1 MTTLRNTGENTV
13 GTKRNRATLLLRLS
27 PVAGL
32 AIVIALFF
40 ALGGDSYLMVQTL
53 ADNRH
58 ELMAFVHDNMVGSV
72 VLFIAA
78 YALITAI
85 AVPGSAVLTIAGG
98 FLFGI
103 AFGTAW
109 VVIAATAGATA
120 LFLMART
127 VLGDGL
133 RKRAGTALRKMEAG
147 FSENA
152 FSYLLSLRLIPV
164 FPFFLINIVPAFL
177 GVSLRTYVVA
187 TLIGIIPGAFVFAS
201 IGAGLGSI
209 FDMMSDF
216 TLAGALTPQVIV
228 ALASLSVL
236 SLVPPPLYKKL
247 KARRRQPA

>member
-1 MTTLRNTGENTV
+1 M
-13 GTKRNRATLLLRLS
+13 
-27 PVAGL
+27 
-32 AIVIALFF
+32 
-40 ALGGDSYLMVQTL
+40 
-53 ADNRH
+53 
-58 ELMAFVHDNMVGSV
+58 
-72 VLFIAA
+72 
-78 YALITAI
+78 
-85 AVPGSAVLTIAGG
+85 PGSAVLTIAGG

-103 AFGTAW
+103 AFGTVW

-164 FPFFLINIVPAFL
+164 FLFFLINIVPAFL

-236 SLVPPPLYKKL
+236 SLVPPLYKKL
-247 KARRRQPA
+247 KARRRQPERSPLPAFNHDAWQAGRAMPRSNESGRCSGSCGQRARHRRGR

>member
-1 MTTLRNTGENTV
+1 MEQTV
-13 GTKRNRATLLLRLS
+13 ATKPSRAKLLLRLS
-27 PVAGL
+27 PIAAVA
-32 AIVIALFF
+32 VIIAMFF
-40 ALGGDSYLMVQTL
+40 ALGGNSYLMVQTL

-58 ELMAFVHDNMVGSV
+58 ELMTFVHDNMIGSV
-72 VLFIAA
+72 VLYIAA

-103 AFGTAW
+103 ALGTVW

-127 VLGDGL
+127 VLGDAL
-133 RKRAGTALRKMEAG
+133 RKRAGPALKKMEAG

-177 GVSLRTYVVA
+177 GVGVRTYVVA

-209 FDMMSDF
+209 FDMMTDF
-216 TLAGALTPQVIV
+216 TLKGALTPEVIIALV
-228 ALASLSVL
+228 ALSVL
-236 SLVPPPLYKKL
+236 SLVPPLYKKFR
-247 KARRRQPA
+247 ARRKQSA